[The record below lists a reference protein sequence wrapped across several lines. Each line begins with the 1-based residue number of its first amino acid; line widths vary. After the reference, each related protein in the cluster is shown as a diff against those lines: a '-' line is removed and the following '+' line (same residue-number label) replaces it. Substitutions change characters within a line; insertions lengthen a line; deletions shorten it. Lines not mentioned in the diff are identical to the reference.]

1 MKYLSSTNCCE
12 KSTKSCQGEKEHL
25 FFYLNDGDCV
35 GDCGCG
41 NGCFSDGDRK
51 KIGNDDNLFY
61 SITFNIMVALVMV
74 TGKKYDDLFYFH
86 RNYRAECCS

>member
-25 FFYLNDGDCV
+25 FFFYLHDGECV
-35 GDCGCG
+35 GD
-41 NGCFSDGDRK
+41 DGV
-51 KIGNDDNLFY
+51 
-61 SITFNIMVALVMV
+61 TMVALVMV
-74 TGKKYDDLFYFH
+74 TGKNYDDLFYFH